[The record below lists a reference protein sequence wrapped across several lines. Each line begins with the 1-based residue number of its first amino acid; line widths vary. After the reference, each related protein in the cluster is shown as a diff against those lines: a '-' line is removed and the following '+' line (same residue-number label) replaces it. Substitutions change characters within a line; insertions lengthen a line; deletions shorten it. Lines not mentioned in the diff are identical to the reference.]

1 MVKENECLRQNIT
14 NLDIEK
20 QRELEHL
27 RQRIEGFNEQNL
39 ETLKNQHRAQIFV
52 MEGEINKLRSL
63 LEVKNREIETLIQ
76 QNMRLKQNYEAE
88 NTELRLEIESLKNKV
103 LDLERI
109 HRS

>member
-1 MVKENECLRQNIT
+1 
-14 NLDIEK
+14 
-20 QRELEHL
+20 
-27 RQRIEGFNEQNL
+27 
-39 ETLKNQHRAQIFV
+39 

-88 NTELRLEIESLKNKV
+88 NTELRLEIEALKNKI

-109 HRS
+109 HRN